1 MKYSN
6 LTNKNIIMSWN
17 KSFPTHIN
25 LLDEN
30 NSHILDWIF
39 NGYRGKISSKIELAS
54 VLVTNGAN
62 LNLVKNDT
70 YRQFLHQI
78 FDNSKDE
85 HTVVFENI
93 LKNTLPLSNFKN
105 NLCEFNSLLL
115 KKTISDRPIEVIK
128 DKILFSDLVDYTP
141 QKESDIQHKIGY
153 NTHPI
158 IFLFQYFLLF
168 NSTLKI
174 LSTSLIKI
182 KKIQEYNP
190 QLILKSIVFEY
201 KENCS
206 SMHESLNR
214 FKIKNGNNMTECFN
228 LVLENFRLDSDKEP
242 NLNIIEDI
250 TNINQYREL
259 QSSLPTNNKKSIGL
273 KI

>member
-1 MKYSN
+1 MKYLN
-6 LTNKNIIMSWN
+6 LTNKNTIMSWN

-30 NSHILDWIF
+30 NLHILDWIF
-39 NGYRGKISSKIELAS
+39 NGYRGKISAKIELAS

-115 KKTISDRPIEVIK
+115 KKTISDRPIEIIK
-128 DKILFSDLVDYTP
+128 DNILYSDLIDYVP

-158 IFLFQYFLLF
+158 LFLFEHFLLF
-168 NSTLKI
+168 H
-174 LSTSLIKI
+174 STSKNLSYNLIKI

-190 QLILKSIVFEY
+190 KLIFNSIVFEY
-201 KENCS
+201 KENCA
-206 SMHESLNR
+206 SMHDNLNT
-214 FKIKNGNNMTECFN
+214 FKIKNGLTITDCLN
-228 LVLENFRLDSDKEP
+228 LIAEKFRLSSDKDP
-242 NLNIIEDI
+242 NLSLVEEIIN
-250 TNINQYREL
+250 TNQYREL
-259 QSSLPTNNKKSIGL
+259 QFSLPINKNKSTSF
-273 KI
+273 KV